1 MVIFWAL
8 QREDRD
14 FYAVRLASSSVGG
27 GEVKSMYFEIGSPY
41 LIFGI
46 ETRLDVVKER
56 RGLIWRELK
65 VLIRTN
71 LGIKSLKAIAGADGA
86 T

>member
-14 FYAVRLASSSVGG
+14 FYAVRLASSLVGG
-27 GEVKSMYFEIGSPY
+27 GEVKSMYFEIECPY
-41 LIFGI
+41 LIVGI
-46 ETRLDVVKER
+46 ETRFDAVKER

-65 VLIRTN
+65 VFN
-71 LGIKSLKAIAGADGA
+71 
-86 T
+86 